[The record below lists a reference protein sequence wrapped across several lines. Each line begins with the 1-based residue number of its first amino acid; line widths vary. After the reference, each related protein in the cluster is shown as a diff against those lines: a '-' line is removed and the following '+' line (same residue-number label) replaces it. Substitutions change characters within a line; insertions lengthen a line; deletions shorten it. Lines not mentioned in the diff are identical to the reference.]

1 MSSWEDI
8 ANEIAPVGARANGL
22 AVGANRRPAEGA
34 RVAAPYKPQIVAC
47 PYCDN
52 DTSLDAVL
60 QGNNRETKF
69 GDFYHIARAATEFD
83 ESYFD
88 LAVLLGEAVNFVGE
102 KTQTSTSADDLLFVD
117 IETTGLS
124 SSTPLFLMGAL
135 HNGNRDAKGAQLE
148 LFLART
154 IREERAAIAAFLD
167 LAAGKTLITFNG
179 KRFDWPFIEGRALR
193 NGLRVPALKG
203 HFDLLHHARSKW
215 KALVPNCRLQTL
227 EYYLCSRKREG
238 DVASSKIPDQY
249 LEFAEIYETTGRGTP
264 LMAPIVHHNTWDVLT
279 MADLLR
285 RFDQTR

>member
-8 ANEIAPVGARANGL
+8 ANEVAPVGARPNGL
-22 AVGANRRPAEGA
+22 AAGAHRRPPEGA
-34 RVAAPYKPQIVAC
+34 RVAAPFNPQIVAC
-47 PYCDN
+47 PFCDN
-52 DTSLDAVL
+52 NTPLDAVL
-60 QGNNRETKF
+60 KGKNRETKF
-69 GDFYHIARAATEFD
+69 GDFYHVARAAKEFGD
-83 ESYFD
+83 SFFD
-88 LAVLLGEAVNFVGE
+88 LSVLLGEAVNFIGE
-102 KTQTSTSADDLLFVD
+102 KTNRPCSADDLLFVD

-124 SSTPLFLMGAL
+124 SSTPLFLIGSL
-135 HNGNRDAKGAQLE
+135 HNGNRDGNGAQLE

-154 IREERAAIAAFLD
+154 LAEERAAIAAFLD
-167 LAAGKTLITFNG
+167 LVPGKILVTFNG

-193 NGLRVPALKG
+193 KGLGVPDLAG

-249 LEFAEIYETTGRGTP
+249 LEFAEIYEAGGRGTP